1 MSYDHELEAVRAPL
15 YGIGGL
21 LGVTMMILL
30 FAGFPEIR
38 WFCLFSLPLG
48 IVFALIF
55 RYWHR
60 FLDRR
65 SRHLIWRRGG
75 PHFHWPQPIS

>member
-1 MSYDHELEAVRAPL
+1 MSYHELETVRAPL

-21 LGVTMMILL
+21 LGITMMALL
-30 FAGFPEIR
+30 LAGFPEVR

-48 IVFALIF
+48 GIFAIIF
-55 RYWHR
+55 RYYYR
-60 FLDRR
+60 FIGRR
-65 SRHLIWRRGG
+65 ERRIIWTRGG